1 MLPRPA
7 YPRRVAGPDYGGTGF
22 LTTYTYNPRS
32 DLTNVSQGSVSRS
45 FVYDFLSRL
54 TQAANPETGAI
65 NYVYDANSSC
75 SAQTSYPGELI
86 SKTDARSVR
95 TCMQYDA
102 LHRLIGKTYSDGTP
116 AVTYGYDETSKFG
129 KSLAD
134 TVGRPSSE
142 STGGTY
148 PTGSVFSYDNLGHI
162 VDNSQC
168 TPQNC
173 SGTPFSIA
181 YSGYNAL
188 GEPGSV
194 TDGAGH
200 TFTYGYNSAGRL
212 SSLTSSLNDA
222 NHPGTLLA
230 SLQYNAFGSLVSS
243 TIGSFPL
250 TDTRSYTARNW
261 LSSMSVAG
269 PSTHSTGTVTITG
282 TEGNRVN
289 TNGIAGH
296 GSVTISGSEQSKQ
309 VQSSPGSRSTVL
321 INVIGDEQSYC
332 KRSVAGG
339 DCTLYGYDTGTVT
352 VTVNGCTT
360 TVSYGQNSNE
370 DTIATAL
377 AAGFSCSTVTASASG
392 ASVIFTSVA
401 YSSSANYAYTAS
413 SQTSV
418 SQILSLYGGPS
429 FLVGNAGGAS
439 SGNMTGG
446 ANPTYNTVY
455 DSGTATL
462 SVNGHADTY
471 SWGSGS
477 TPSSIASGLAS
488 AINGDG
494 SAAVSAT
501 ASGAVVN
508 LTARTTGTGTNYS
521 LTSSTSYSTSNFTS
535 SSFSLGNSG
544 AALTGGT
551 NATYVYDSGTVSI
564 TVNGTTSSA
573 SYGQNDTTS
582 TVASSLATAV
592 NTNSPSVTAS
602 ASGNVVTLTSKTEG
616 AYTNYALTSS
626 NASSNGFSP
635 ASFSSSGS
643 GSTMTGGTGSTIYS
657 LGLSYEPNGDVQSD
671 SDNING
677 NWAYTYD
684 DFDRL
689 NTAVSNSG
697 LGCAEVYDRYGNRY
711 QQNTYSG
718 SCLTPQYSI
727 PSGNNRIPQ
736 FTYDLAGNVIND
748 TSYTYAYDA
757 EERISSV
764 STTGGTVI
772 ASYVY
777 DADGRRVRKISGS
790 TVDSV

>member
-1 MLPRPA
+1 M
-7 YPRRVAGPDYGGTGF
+7 
-22 LTTYTYNPRS
+22 
-32 DLTNVSQGSVSRS
+32 
-45 FVYDFLSRL
+45 
-54 TQAANPETGAI
+54 
-65 NYVYDANSSC
+65 C
-75 SAQTSYPGELI
+75 
-86 SKTDARSVR
+86 
-95 TCMQYDA
+95 C
-102 LHRLIGKTYSDGTP
+102 
-116 AVTYGYDETSKFG
+116 
-129 KSLAD
+129 
-134 TVGRPSSE
+134 
-142 STGGTY
+142 
-148 PTGSVFSYDNLGHI
+148 
-162 VDNSQC
+162 C
-168 TPQNC
+168 
-173 SGTPFSIA
+173 
-181 YSGYNAL
+181 
-188 GEPGSV
+188 
-194 TDGAGH
+194 
-200 TFTYGYNSAGRL
+200 
-212 SSLTSSLNDA
+212 
-222 NHPGTLLA
+222 
-230 SLQYNAFGSLVSS
+230 
-243 TIGSFPL
+243 
-250 TDTRSYTARNW
+250 
-261 LSSMSVAG
+261 
-269 PSTHSTGTVTITG
+269 
-282 TEGNRVN
+282 
-289 TNGIAGH
+289 
-296 GSVTISGSEQSKQ
+296 
-309 VQSSPGSRSTVL
+309 
-321 INVIGDEQSYC
+321 
-332 KRSVAGG
+332 
-339 DCTLYGYDTGTVT
+339 
-352 VTVNGCTT
+352 
-360 TVSYGQNSNE
+360 
-370 DTIATAL
+370 
-377 AAGFSCSTVTASASG
+377 
-392 ASVIFTSVA
+392 
-401 YSSSANYAYTAS
+401 
-413 SQTSV
+413 
-418 SQILSLYGGPS
+418 
-429 FLVGNAGGAS
+429 
-439 SGNMTGG
+439 NMTGG

-455 DSGTATL
+455 DSGAATL
-462 SVNGHADTY
+462 TVNGHADTY

-582 TVASSLATAV
+582 TVASSLAAAV

-777 DADGRRVRKISGS
+777 DADGRRVRKIAGS
-790 TVDSV
+790 TVDYLYDLSGHEISEISSAGVWNRGEVYAGGQHVATYNGGATYFTHADWLGTERVRSTVGGGVYSTWTSYPFGEGSPTPNPGPTHFTGKERDAESGLDYFGARYYGSGMGRFMSPDPSGLLAQHPEDPQTGICMLTLD